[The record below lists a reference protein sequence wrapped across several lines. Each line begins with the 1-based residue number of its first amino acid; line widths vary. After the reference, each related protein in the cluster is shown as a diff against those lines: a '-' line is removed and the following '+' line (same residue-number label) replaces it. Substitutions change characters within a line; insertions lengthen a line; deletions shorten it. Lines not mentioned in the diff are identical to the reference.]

1 MSALGHKQTFRS
13 AILISALSPKT
24 DIATLASRRAP
35 GDDVDD
41 LERHHYFAGLI
52 DDLDERGDRAAAS
65 IVLNGAAVSCQ
76 AYRCWSNG
84 SRCDVRLGQKQTCA
98 AQKGIRFSPE
108 SGHWP
113 AHFADRRHSARM
125 S

>member
-52 DDLDERGDRAAAS
+52 DDLDERGE
-65 IVLNGAAVSCQ
+65 L
-76 AYRCWSNG
+76 
-84 SRCDVRLGQKQTCA
+84 
-98 AQKGIRFSPE
+98 
-108 SGHWP
+108 
-113 AHFADRRHSARM
+113 
-125 S
+125 